1 MSDLGNKEVFAKNLK
16 YYMDRNGKDR
26 NQICADLP
34 QIAYTTLATWL
45 QAKAYPRIDMIELLA
60 NYFGILKSDLVE
72 DKMNL
77 AKNIINVY
85 SQVHAGILTE
95 MIEDIVDT
103 EEIDMNMLKGGKEFF
118 GIKVKGDSMSP
129 KYLEGDTIIVE
140 KTSDCENG
148 QDCVVAVNG
157 NEAFLKRVFKSE
169 TGIMLQALN
178 SNYEPQIYTN
188 KEIAE
193 IPITIIGVVRELRRK
208 I

>member
-16 YYMDRNGKDR
+16 YYMDKNGKDR

-77 AKNIINVY
+77 AKNVINVY

-140 KTSDCENG
+140 KASDCENG

-193 IPITIIGVVRELRRK
+193 IPVTIIGIVRELRRK

>member
-16 YYMDRNGKDR
+16 YYMDKNGKDR

-103 EEIDMNMLKGGKEFF
+103 EEIDMNMLKGGKEYF

-140 KTSDCENG
+140 KASDCENG

-193 IPITIIGVVRELRRK
+193 IPVTIIGIVRELRRK

>member
-1 MSDLGNKEVFAKNLK
+1 MNNQMGNIIKKLRTDKGITQEQLAEILGVSRSAVVK
-16 YYMDRNGKDR
+16 YELGIVDNMKRSTIQKLAEYFNVKPSYVMGLEYNG
-26 NQICADLP
+26 
-34 QIAYTTLATWL
+34 
-45 QAKAYPRIDMIELLA
+45 
-60 NYFGILKSDLVE
+60 
-72 DKMNL
+72 DK
-77 AKNIINVY
+77 KNIINVY

-140 KTSDCENG
+140 KASDCENG

-178 SNYEPQIYTN
+178 PNYEPQIFSN

-193 IPITIIGVVRELRRK
+193 IPVTIIGIVRELRRK